1 MTLLIV
7 PSTRSASRQ
16 RADRSSSICHR
27 PHTFLTAVDVQRIQ
41 PTRQLYRMEQG
52 AWTAEHSDRP
62 GGHLPNIRLPVLE
75 LCC

>member
-1 MTLLIV
+1 MTLSIV

-16 RADRSSSICHR
+16 RADGSSSICHR
-27 PHTFLTAVDVQRIQ
+27 PHTFLAAVDVQRIQ

-52 AWTAEHSDRP
+52 AWTAELKDWKSD
-62 GGHLPNIRLPVLE
+62 IREGSTRAIAV